1 MQFLVTIKIYNLCD
15 WVFKYIKQFETNK
28 KAV

>member
-15 WVFKYIKQFETNK
+15 WVFKYIGQFETNK